1 MKYIYL
7 DNSATTELSQAAKNA
22 MNEAMECYGNPSSL
36 HTLGYRANTLL
47 NDSRNS
53 IAAALGVK
61 NPKPGQIIF
70 TGSGSEASNLAIRG
84 TAFAKARR
92 VANVVITT
100 DSEHPSVENNMKEL
114 ERAGF
119 EIVRLSTKS
128 GVLSME
134 ELDALLKKL
143 FSEGKKVFLISLMLV
158 NNETGALYDVKSAFS
173 AVKRFFPE
181 AITHCDAV
189 QGFMRVKFTPEKLGA
204 ELVTVSAHK
213 IHGPKGVGALYV
225 NPEILKAK
233 KISPVIFGGG
243 QESGFR
249 SGTENMIGIAG
260 FAAAAR
266 EELHILNQN
275 IAYLTELRNYTETGI
290 RELEGVSLNIP
301 TGERAPHI
309 LNITFPSIKSETM
322 LHFLSSKGICVSS
335 GSACSSKSGHT
346 SRSLLS
352 FGLTPFA
359 ADCSIRISFS
369 EFNTH
374 EDVDCLV
381 SALREGISGL
391 VKIR

>member
-1 MKYIYL
+1 MYIYL
-7 DNSATTELSQAAKNA
+7 DNSATTELSQAAKKA

-53 IAAALGVK
+53 VAAALGVK

-119 EIVRLSTKS
+119 EIVRLSTKN

-134 ELDALLKKL
+134 EFDALLKKL
-143 FSEGKKVFLISLMLV
+143 LSDGKKVFLISLMLV

-173 AVKRFFPE
+173 AVKRLFPD

-249 SGTENMIGIAG
+249 SGTENMVGIAG
-260 FAAAAR
+260 FAAAAT
-266 EELHILNQN
+266 EELHMLNQN
-275 IAYLTELRNYTETGI
+275 IAYLTELRDYAETGI
-290 RELEGVSLNIP
+290 LGLDGVNLNIP
-301 TGERAPHI
+301 EKDRAPHI
-309 LNITFPSIKSETM
+309 LNITLPSIKSETM

-335 GSACSSKSGHT
+335 GSACSSKSGHP
-346 SRSLLS
+346 SRALIS

-381 SALREGISGL
+381 SALQEGISGL